1 MLFRSWLLTLILQ
14 AKVTASSMDRRRPGV
29 TSHEVLQLTLKHV
42 PETSETEAMALDMFY
57 GVPMKTANL

>member
-1 MLFRSWLLTLILQ
+1 MNHTETCQ
-14 AKVTASSMDRRRPGV
+14 
-29 TSHEVLQLTLKHV
+29 HV